1 MEIYINRLS
10 LTMQVFI
17 TMDYLI
23 LMSEKYLHFRKRQK
37 HVPRNYFLPVEVT
50 GFMFLR
56 KYFLSYVYLKDM
68 YKNLKEIEISKL
80 HGVLANKKFE
90 IMKL

>member
-1 MEIYINRLS
+1 
-10 LTMQVFI
+10 
-17 TMDYLI
+17 MDYLI
-23 LMSEKYLHFRKRQK
+23 MMSEKYLHFRKRQK

>member
-1 MEIYINRLS
+1 
-10 LTMQVFI
+10 
-17 TMDYLI
+17 MDYLI
-23 LMSEKYLHFRKRQK
+23 MMSEKYLHFRKRQK
-37 HVPRNYFLPVEVT
+37 HVPSNYFLPAEVT